1 MKTPRLKEMMGA
13 YFHEDFFEVHGGV
26 WETVDAYVT
35 DDPIDASKL
44 PNEIDWTLEQY
55 PDEQDLRKYVRG
67 LGCSYRVQPED
78 GGYRGWLTE
87 IARRVTEAT
96 RAAGRQ
102 P

>member
-1 MKTPRLKEMMGA
+1 MPTSPTTP
-13 YFHEDFFEVHGGV
+13 
-26 WETVDAYVT
+26 
-35 DDPIDASKL
+35 INASKL
-44 PNEIDWTLEQY
+44 PNEIDWTLEHY
-55 PDEQDLRKYVRG
+55 PDEQDLPQVCASG
-67 LGCSYRVQPED
+67 LGCSYRLQPED